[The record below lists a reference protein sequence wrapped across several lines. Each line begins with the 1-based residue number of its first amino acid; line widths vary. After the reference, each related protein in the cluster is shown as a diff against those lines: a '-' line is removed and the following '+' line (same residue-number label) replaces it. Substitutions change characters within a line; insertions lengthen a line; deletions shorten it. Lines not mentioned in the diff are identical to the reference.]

1 MQFSSRPVFKSLIQP
16 IILRRWWGLFL
27 TLLRSRYIPIAA
39 LSLQY
44 HKGLVGSVQVH
55 EADIALGRSTLY
67 TTSEWHRKAHSS
79 VSELLISD
87 YISGNLEPLRFKFA
101 NDKVL
106 IPI

>member
-1 MQFSSRPVFKSLIQP
+1 MVRFV
-16 IILRRWWGLFL
+16 L

-39 LSLQY
+39 LDLHY

-55 EADIALGRSTLY
+55 EADIRLGRSTLY
-67 TTSEWHRKAHSS
+67 VTSEWHRNSHSS

-87 YISGNLEPLRFKFA
+87 YISGNSDPLNFEFA
-101 NDKVL
+101 DDKVS